1 MYIDTYD
8 TNNEDER
15 FKKYVEILKSHDQL
29 KKSLWEK
36 INTPEVLKLKEE
48 SDAFFKEYMELD
60 RKLQREVAFYNSY
73 LKSDSDRIDYFDVKF
88 HEDLDFNL
96 PEEIQELANT
106 FHKKDKEHSCA
117 YDAYEKALCKNFVKL
132 TSDITPENCFR
143 DNSFGSTRDVFSDF
157 YNSCKPFMIFNMG
170 LYELIIVQDIFTDKY
185 HHTNYSITMYEL
197 KNMSNFDVK
206 VRCEKF
212 FDQFNKELE
221 PYRQN
226 LRPNFAHKNP
236 VLTSFKD
243 AYTLFAQTRSEE
255 YGRTRQ
261 YLIIGCVVYQK

>member
-1 MYIDTYD
+1 MYIETYN

-48 SDAFFKEYMELD
+48 SNTLWKEYYIIDE
-60 RKLQREVAFYNSY
+60 KLRREILLYNNRTARNNSKY
-73 LKSDSDRIDYFDVKF
+73 ISPSIGFSRNIDT
-88 HEDLDFNL
+88 DLPDDIRTL
-96 PEEIQELANT
+96 ISSSQEKW
-106 FHKKDKEHSCA
+106 KKYKAVDKI
-117 YDAYEKALCKNFVKL
+117 YTKALCKNISKL
-132 TSDITPENCFR
+132 TLEVTPENCFR

-226 LRPNFAHKNP
+226 LRPNFAHKNS

-255 YGRTRQ
+255 YGRTIQ